1 MNGSSNTEPKSA
13 ERTKTGY
20 LLRWG
25 ITRND
30 KKNEENNV
38 VENWDFNYNTNY
50 YPKILTKKEIMVAI
64 IREKYDQNDEIQ
76 IAIGRSSD
84 VDKIAEHEDYVYNA
98 RLWAESIILNHE

>member
-1 MNGSSNTEPKSA
+1 MNGSSNTKPKSA
-13 ERTKTGY
+13 ERTKAGY

-30 KKNEENNV
+30 KKNEENIV

-50 YPKILTKKEIMVAI
+50 YPKVLTKKEIMVTI

-76 IAIGRSSD
+76 IAIGRSDD
-84 VDKIAEHEDYVYNA
+84 VDKITEHEDYVYNA
-98 RLWAESIILNHE
+98 RILAESMLEEL